1 IIQRNNIITGRSDMY
16 MKKNSKKPFREDY
29 NMSRITTKNI
39 ASNTECTGLTPTP
52 IDSSEERD
60 AYADIFNFFP
70 EDIANRTDNK

>member
-1 IIQRNNIITGRSDMY
+1 
-16 MKKNSKKPFREDY
+16 
-29 NMSRITTKNI
+29 MSRITTENI

-52 IDSSEERD
+52 IDSSDERD